1 MKHMFQKFHDKMW
14 CYGTCG
20 MKFGENREVFPA
32 SVPHLK
38 LYWGEVGIKDKS
50 PILMVDED
58 ANQNISNETATARGE
73 REVPHND
80 LKLRIYVLLKI
91 SQSVSL

>member
-38 LYWGEVGIKDKS
+38 LYWGRSGDK
-50 PILMVDED
+50 
-58 ANQNISNETATARGE
+58 R
-73 REVPHND
+73 
-80 LKLRIYVLLKI
+80 
-91 SQSVSL
+91 